1 MLTDDAYSFCLQI
14 KIFFNQKRFIYQ
26 SYSGKTLV
34 PLIFGTEQFIRN
46 FNCVSCNS
54 KHFIGMYKIVKS
66 QPNGAEVHIDIFLF
80 FRNLN

>member
-1 MLTDDAYSFCLQI
+1 MPIVLASNQDFFYQI
-14 KIFFNQKRFIYQ
+14 TIYL
-26 SYSGKTLV
+26 SELPY
-34 PLIFGTEQFIRN
+34 LIFGTEQFIRN

-54 KHFIGMYKIVKS
+54 KHFIGMYKIFKS